1 VNSSL
6 QISACCR
13 KLAGREDKIFVGISP
28 ALGKR
33 PHLFTLDKA
42 IWELA
47 GGLRKEEFFHFLI
60 IRLFD
65 RLHLT
70 KPLFWPFVFSSIMQ
84 LMNPSVACSVK
95 YSLAPV
101 FGRYYNLPDFFDKN
115 NNLSSERSNN
125 FTT

>member
-1 VNSSL
+1 MIAFMMLRIGKESKVPCNVRLILLCFIPFTVDVLSSNKCMLPKAL
-6 QISACCR
+6 QA
-13 KLAGREDKIFVGISP
+13 EDKIFVGISP

-84 LMNPSVACSVK
+84 LMNPSVAC
-95 YSLAPV
+95 
-101 FGRYYNLPDFFDKN
+101 
-115 NNLSSERSNN
+115 
-125 FTT
+125 